1 MNSRWWK
8 GLVLGAFGLLALSG
22 CSEKFPVL
30 HPVGPVGEQE
40 LFLIK
45 FSTLLA
51 AIVVIPVIALL
62 IFIVYRYRDKPDNQA
77 PYQPEWSES
86 KTLEF
91 VWWAIPI
98 LIIGILG
105 AVTAKQT
112 FALTHP
118 PKNSGEPLTIQVTSL
133 DWKWVFMYPDQH
145 IATVNY
151 AEIPAGRPI
160 QFVLTADAPMN
171 SFWVPALGGQEYA
184 MPGMAM
190 RLWLQA
196 DKTGTYKG
204 KGANFTGKG
213 FAHMTFDVKSVNES
227 DFNKWVADVKKSAP
241 ALTKAGYK
249 ELRKPSVMGK
259 KSFSSYPK
267 DLFMDTVMKNGGKY
281 MNNHWMMM
289 DQPEKQMDHHDH

>member
-30 HPVGPVGEQE
+30 NPVGPVGEQE

-45 FSTLLA
+45 FS
-51 AIVVIPVIALL
+51 IVLVLIVLIPVLALL
-62 IFIVYRYRDKPDNQA
+62 VFIVHRYRDTPDNKA
-77 PYQPEWSES
+77 PYCPDWNDS
-86 KTLEF
+86 KKLEF

-105 AVTAKQT
+105 TVTVKQT

-133 DWKWVFMYPDQH
+133 DWKWVFMYPEQH

-171 SFWVPALGGQEYA
+171 SFWVPALGGQEYT

-227 DFNKWVADVKKSAP
+227 DFNKWVAEVKKTAP

-259 KSFSSYPK
+259 KSFSSYP
-267 DLFMDTVMKNGGKY
+267 DGLFTDTVMKNGGKY

-289 DQPEKQMDHHDH
+289 DNQMEHHDH